1 MYRGIDN
8 GRRVKKRISYSPVLF
23 LPTNKNTEWSGLH
36 GEKLEPKKFETIR
49 DARDFIKKYDE
60 FKTSRSM
67 VIQVLNMPSLQTH
80 KEV

>member
-36 GEKLEPKKFETIR
+36 GEKLET
-49 DARDFIKKYDE
+49 
-60 FKTSRSM
+60 
-67 VIQVLNMPSLQTH
+67 